1 MSDRDAQVNIK
12 LARDTLDEW
21 DEYIEEESDF
31 ATRSEF
37 VRFAVNREVSNQQEA
52 TQGTDEESQALLR
65 EIRDSVVDLNDRM
78 NSVEKQVDTLQ
89 SAVRKDPETEDLA
102 NEVFSLLPDEKPGTQ
117 AWREKRSDLQTQAQA
132 ESDPEIQK
140 QAHAWEGTTEAL
152 ARAFDTPERKIYDAL
167 DILLAET
174 HLIFSEET
182 GDGKKRYYKE
192 V

>member
-31 ATRSEF
+31 TTRSEF

-89 SAVRKDPETEDLA
+89 SAVRKDPQTEELA

-117 AWREKRSDLQTQAQA
+117 AWREERSNLQTQAQA
-132 ESDPEIQK
+132 ESDPKIQK

-182 GDGKKRYYKE
+182 GDGEKRYYKE

>member
-31 ATRSEF
+31 TTRSEF

-52 TQGTDEESQALLR
+52 TQRADEESQALLR

-89 SAVRKDPETEDLA
+89 SAVRKDPQTEELA

-117 AWREKRSDLQTQAQA
+117 SWREERSDLQTQAQA

>member
-31 ATRSEF
+31 TTRSEF

-89 SAVRKDPETEDLA
+89 SAVRKDPQTEELA

-117 AWREKRSDLQTQAQA
+117 AWREERSDLQTQAQA

>member
-31 ATRSEF
+31 TTRSEF

-89 SAVRKDPETEDLA
+89 SAVRKDPQTEDLA
-102 NEVFSLLPDEKPGTQ
+102 NEVFSLLPDEKPGTK
-117 AWREKRSDLQTQAQA
+117 AWREERSDLQTQAQA

>member
-12 LARDTLDEW
+12 LARDTLDDW

-31 ATRSEF
+31 TTRSEF
-37 VRFAVNREVSNQQEA
+37 VRFAVNREVSRQQEA
-52 TQGTDEESQALLR
+52 EQGTDEESQALLR
-65 EIRDSVVDLNDRM
+65 EIRDSVSELNNRM

-89 SAVRKDPETEDLA
+89 SAVRKDPQTEELA
-102 NEVFSLLPDEKPGTQ
+102 NEVFSLLPDEKPGTR
-117 AWREKRSDLQTQAQA
+117 AWREENKTLHQQAQA
-132 ESDPEIQK
+132 ESDPKIQK

-152 ARAFDTPERKIYDAL
+152 AKAFDKPERKIDDAL
-167 DILLAET
+167 DLLRAET

-182 GDGKKRYYKE
+182 GDGKKRYYKK

>member
-12 LARDTLDEW
+12 LARNTLDEW

-31 ATRSEF
+31 TTRSEF

-78 NSVEKQVDTLQ
+78 NSVE
-89 SAVRKDPETEDLA
+89 
-102 NEVFSLLPDEKPGTQ
+102 TQ
-117 AWREKRSDLQTQAQA
+117 AWREERSDLQTQAQA

-152 ARAFDTPERKIYDAL
+152 ARAFDTPETKIYNAL

>member
-31 ATRSEF
+31 TTRSEF

-52 TQGTDEESQALLR
+52 TQGTDEESQSLLR

-89 SAVRKDPETEDLA
+89 SAVRKDPQTEELA

-117 AWREKRSDLQTQAQA
+117 AWREGRSDLQTQAQA

-174 HLIFSEET
+174 HLIFSEKT

>member
-1 MSDRDAQVNIK
+1 
-12 LARDTLDEW
+12 
-21 DEYIEEESDF
+21 
-31 ATRSEF
+31 
-37 VRFAVNREVSNQQEA
+37 
-52 TQGTDEESQALLR
+52 
-65 EIRDSVVDLNDRM
+65 M

-89 SAVRKDPETEDLA
+89 SAVRKDPQTEELA

-117 AWREKRSDLQTQAQA
+117 AWREERSDLQTQAQA